1 MSTQFSKCR
10 WTLAIHG
17 GAGSMRRGELAEAQ
31 EAGATA
37 GLNAA
42 LDAGAAVLETGGSAV
57 EAVQAAVQV
66 LEDDPHFNAGRGSVF
81 TWEGGHTLDAAIM
94 DGASRAAGAVAGS
107 TTTRHPVAL
116 ARAVMEKTP
125 HVLLAG
131 GGAASFAFWNGFA
144 PVADPQ
150 AYYTPAVTRPV
161 APGELA
167 HGTVGAVAKD
177 KAGRLAAAT
186 STGGLLNKLPG
197 RVGDCPLTGA
207 GTWADARCAVSC
219 TGQGELFIRA
229 NVAADVSA
237 RMAYGGQSLR
247 AAAAGALADMETLGG
262 DGGLIAVDADGNLA
276 APYTSEGMKR
286 ALATAGGLREVKVFR

>member
-1 MSTQFSKCR
+1 MTQT
-10 WTLAIHG
+10 WALALHG
-17 GAGSMRRGELAEAQ
+17 GAGPTRGRDYARDEANLAE
-31 EAGATA
+31 
-37 GLNAA
+37 
-42 LDAGAAVLETGGSAV
+42 
-57 EAVQAAVQV
+57 V
-66 LEDDPHFNAGRGSVF
+66 LEDGVRLI
-81 TWEGGHTLDAAIM
+81 EGGASALDVVQACVKRLEASGLHIAGKGAAPNADGAWELDAAIM
-94 DGASRAAGAVAGS
+94 DGATRRAGAVAALIGFES
-107 TTTRHPVAL
+107 PIDVA
-116 ARAVMEKTP
+116 RGVMEKTP

-197 RVGDCPLTGA
+197 RVGDCPLIGA